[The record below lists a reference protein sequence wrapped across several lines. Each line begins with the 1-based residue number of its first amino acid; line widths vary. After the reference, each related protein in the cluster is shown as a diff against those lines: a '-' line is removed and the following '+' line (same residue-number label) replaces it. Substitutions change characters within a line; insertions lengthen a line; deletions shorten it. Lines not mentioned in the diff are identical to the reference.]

1 VRARVVE
8 VLGEGTEAREGEMP
22 FTPASKEALEVG
34 LREALALR
42 HDYIGTEHVLLALLR
57 QGDGLAAT
65 ILHDAGLEYESTREA
80 VLAALGQAEEPEPRF
95 EYRVIELVEPF
106 EQSVAGLADEAGW
119 ELVAIAGEPP
129 VRHAVLKRRF

>member
-1 VRARVVE
+1 MPALHVRNVPEPLYKKLRVRAS
-8 VLGEGTEAREGEMP
+8 REGRSINGE
-22 FTPASKEALEVG
+22 AIAILEEALANPSPSELRNVLSRVRRGRKVG

-80 VLAALGQAEEPEPRF
+80 VL
-95 EYRVIELVEPF
+95 
-106 EQSVAGLADEAGW
+106 
-119 ELVAIAGEPP
+119 
-129 VRHAVLKRRF
+129 